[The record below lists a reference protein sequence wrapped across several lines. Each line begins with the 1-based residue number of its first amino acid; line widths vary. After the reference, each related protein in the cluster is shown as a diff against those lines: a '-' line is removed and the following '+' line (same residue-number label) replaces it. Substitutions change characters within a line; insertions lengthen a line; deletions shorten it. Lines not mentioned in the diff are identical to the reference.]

1 MLAISFGVQPVF
13 GELAALALFSTTA
26 TDSFFRRPRERLIW
40 VIARS

>member
-13 GELAALALFSTTA
+13 AEAALALFSTTA
-26 TDSFFRRPRERLIW
+26 TDSFLRRPRERLIW